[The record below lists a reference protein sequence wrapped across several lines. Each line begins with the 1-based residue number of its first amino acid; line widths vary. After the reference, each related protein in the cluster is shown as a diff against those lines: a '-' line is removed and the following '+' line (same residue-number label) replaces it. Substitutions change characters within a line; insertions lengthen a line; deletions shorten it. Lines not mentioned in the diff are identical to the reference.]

1 MRKSI
6 EQLIR
11 ESGGFHELTA
21 TDVGRPFLNNA
32 GSFGLVLAIDIGK
45 RCYMFPA
52 GFSME
57 NDAQR
62 DARGS
67 RLDFANIVV
76 DVIITIQQG
85 ERHAT

>member
-45 RCYMFPA
+45 RHMFPA

-57 NDAQR
+57 NDGQR
-62 DARGS
+62 
-67 RLDFANIVV
+67 
-76 DVIITIQQG
+76 
-85 ERHAT
+85 ERAENALTLPTLW